1 MIVITGATGRTG
13 RVAIRRL
20 RWSQIDL
27 EKRTLV
33 VGHSKW
39 EAGTGRAIPLN
50 LTAWQALLRW
60 AQAAILVPSRSITFS
75 QGVNPNGSIPPAREV
90 EISLA
95 LCSKTGWVLLP
106 LPRPTAYVYHQTS

>member
-60 AQAAILVPSRSITFS
+60 AQAAILVPCRRHYVFPGCESKRIDPTRSGGGD
-75 QGVNPNGSIPPAREV
+75 QLG
-90 EISLA
+90 A
-95 LCSKTGWVLLP
+95 LL
-106 LPRPTAYVYHQTS
+106 